1 MSSVQSTSVVQKTC
15 VVLVGSGVTS
25 GNLLGTSLLVSTA
38 RVVPGICCPQMPST
52 RIPHACVS

>member
-1 MSSVQSTSVVQKTC
+1 MCLLLGISGAFLRDLMSSLQSTSVVQKTC

-38 RVVPGICCPQMPST
+38 
-52 RIPHACVS
+52 